1 MCILVSSPFR
11 LFAIADSAANEKTH
25 TAWVS
30 GRGGDDVQAEES
42 HIISTETQCVWVS
55 LCYTLRQER
64 PVFFTG
70 KLILTPFFASCK
82 TPKIIV
88 DLLKLTV
95 YSCNQGVTNDR
106 RASNRFR

>member
-11 LFAIADSAANEKTH
+11 LVAIADSAANEKTH

-30 GRGGDDVQAEES
+30 GRGGDNVQAEES

-70 KLILTPFFASCK
+70 KPILNAFFYRRK
-82 TPKIIV
+82 QINV
-88 DLLKLTV
+88 DFHKLTV
-95 YSCNQGVTNDR
+95 YSLLR
-106 RASNRFR
+106 R